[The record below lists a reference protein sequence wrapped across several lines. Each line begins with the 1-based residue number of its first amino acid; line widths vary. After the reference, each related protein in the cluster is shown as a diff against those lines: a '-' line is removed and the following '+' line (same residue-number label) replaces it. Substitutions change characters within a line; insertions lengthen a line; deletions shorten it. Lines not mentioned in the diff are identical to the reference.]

1 MRFRVKID
9 THAAA
14 ARESDR
20 ESNRESNR
28 EAAAAGGRGQE
39 GRGVT
44 WGPFSAAVASGKFR
58 DDGLRDSEAEYD
70 LGAGRVTAN

>member
-14 ARESDR
+14 VARES
-20 ESNRESNR
+20 
-28 EAAAAGGRGQE
+28 AGGA
-39 GRGVT
+39 GVT

-58 DDGLRDSEAEYD
+58 GDGLRDSEAEYD
-70 LGAGRVTAN
+70 LDAGRVAAD